1 MYINEHMCWANV
13 PADVWTMTIGGYP
26 VIKKW
31 LSYRESKIL
40 GRPPHLEEMTYIT
53 EMIRRLKA
61 LMVSVLDKFARGCD

>member
-1 MYINEHMCWANV
+1 
-13 PADVWTMTIGGYP
+13 MTIGGYP